1 MKITLISLYANG
13 MVYLYLSK
21 SDLILAA
28 ITKYS
33 IMNGTKIADLVK
45 ITLISLYAYGMVY
58 LYLSKSDLRLGAIM
72 KYSKMNDGTWELHEA
87 NAEYYD
93 V

>member
-1 MKITLISLYANG
+1 
-13 MVYLYLSK
+13 MVWYTCTWYLSK
-21 SDLILAA
+21 IYLRLAT

-72 KYSKMNDGTWELHEA
+72 KYFKMNDGTWELHEA